1 MLAFR
6 ELGIGIVPYS
16 PLGRGFFAGRAAVER
31 VPLESLL
38 VNEIYTIVIIFYS
51 NVIVRLCCVCVCGPW
66 FLKRYG
72 ETRGWTAALMP
83 RRRLGGA

>member
-6 ELGIGIVPYS
+6 ELGIGIVTYS

-31 VPLESLL
+31 VPSESLL

-51 NVIVRLCCVCVCGPW
+51 NVIVRLCCVCVWIMVFKTVWRDKG
-66 FLKRYG
+66 LD
-72 ETRGWTAALMP
+72 
-83 RRRLGGA
+83 RRLDA